1 LCALCACLWL
11 WYTVVRSRGCSVVFG
26 GRSLLSYE
34 QARSEEKQ
42 MLMNERCS
50 STSELKRK
58 KIFVMKR
65 FLSVES
71 LIPDPPV
78 AARPAIG
85 ANSRPLRFLIVG
97 LMVVIWWTLGF
108 LLHLTTPAF
117 LLLGVPLLVV
127 FQLGIH
133 RQPLRTLWV
142 RSGPPLR
149 LDGWFVLLWVLFLLF
164 PVYTAIREVMNL
176 QLTNAAELS
185 MAIVGAFGFAY
196 ALRAMRAKTWG
207 QLGLCLLTVGII
219 GLLPQFLSLLLPH
232 LVHIKSGH
240 ALTTPHPTFL
250 QGLEIATQW
259 FLIAPVG
266 FAVEEVFFRGALDT
280 YLHRGEEGTGWLSA
294 IFVSALWGLW
304 HLSTQAPTSGNLLLT
319 VVELLAAQILV
330 GVPLSLWWR
339 KSGNLVVNNT
349 AHALLEG
356 VRNGLAGSGL
366 F

>member
-1 LCALCACLWL
+1 MAYHRPVDRLFNHPRRTSA
-11 WYTVVRSRGCSVVFG
+11 SRENKREAKKKG
-26 GRSLLSYE
+26 GDEPLSFITIGNFMP
-34 QARSEEKQ
+34 EK
-42 MLMNERCS
+42 
-50 STSELKRK
+50 KGH
-58 KIFVMKR
+58 VDMKR
-65 FLSVES
+65 FLSSEF
-71 LIPDPPV
+71 LLPDPSV
-78 AARPAIG
+78 VARPAIG

-97 LMVVIWWTLGF
+97 LVVVVWWTLAF
-108 LLHLTTPAF
+108 LLHLTTAGL

-142 RSGPPLR
+142 RSVPPLR
-149 LDGWFVLLWVLFLLF
+149 LDGWFFLLWGLFSLF
-164 PVYTAIREVMNL
+164 PVYAVIREVMNL

-196 ALRAMRAKTWG
+196 ALRAMQAKTWG

-232 LVHIKSGH
+232 IVHIKSGH
-240 ALTTPHPTFL
+240 TLTTPHPTFL

-259 FLIAPVG
+259 FLIAPIG
-266 FAVEEVFFRGALDT
+266 FVVEEVFFRGALDT

-304 HLSTQAPTSGNLLLT
+304 HLSTQSPTSGNLLSTALGLIISQ
-319 VVELLAAQILV
+319 VLV

-339 KSGNLVVNNT
+339 KSGNLVVNDT

-356 VRNGLAGSGL
+356 VRNGLAGYGL
-366 F
+366 FF

>member
-1 LCALCACLWL
+1 MK
-11 WYTVVRSRGCSVVFG
+11 
-26 GRSLLSYE
+26 RSL
-34 QARSEEKQ
+34 
-42 MLMNERCS
+42 S
-50 STSELKRK
+50 S
-58 KIFVMKR
+58 
-65 FLSVES
+65 ES
-71 LIPDPPV
+71 LIPDSTV

-85 ANSRPLRFLIVG
+85 ANSRPLRFLIAG
-97 LMVVIWWTLGF
+97 LVVVVWWTLGF
-108 LLHLTTPAF
+108 LLHLTTDAL
-117 LLLGVPLLVV
+117 LLLGVPLLII

-149 LDGWFVLLWVLFLLF
+149 LDGWFFLLWVLFSLF
-164 PVYTAIREVMNL
+164 PIYAVIREIINL
-176 QLTNAAELS
+176 QFTNAAALS
-185 MAIVGAFGFAY
+185 MAIVGAFGLAY

-232 LVHIKSGH
+232 IVHIKSGH

-259 FLIAPVG
+259 FLTLPIG
-266 FAVEEVFFRGALDT
+266 FVVEEVFFRGALDT
-280 YLHRGEEGTGWLSA
+280 YLHRGEKGTGWLSA

-304 HLSTQAPTSGNLLLT
+304 HLSTQAPLSGNLFLT
-319 VVELLAAQILV
+319 VAGLLAAQILV

-339 KSGNLVVNNT
+339 KSGNLVVTDT
-349 AHALLEG
+349 AHALLDG
-356 VRNGLAGSGL
+356 VRNGLAGYGL

>member
-1 LCALCACLWL
+1 MK
-11 WYTVVRSRGCSVVFG
+11 R
-26 GRSLLSYE
+26 LLS
-34 QARSEEKQ
+34 S
-42 MLMNERCS
+42 
-50 STSELKRK
+50 
-58 KIFVMKR
+58 
-65 FLSVES
+65 ES
-71 LIPDPPV
+71 LISDPSV

-85 ANSRPLRFLIVG
+85 AHSRPLRFLIVG
-97 LMVVIWWTLGF
+97 LVVVVWWTLGF
-108 LLHLTTPAF
+108 LLHLTTDAF

-149 LDGWFVLLWVLFLLF
+149 LDGWFFLLWVLFSLF
-164 PVYTAIREVMNL
+164 PIYALIREAMSMQFVR
-176 QLTNAAELS
+176 AAS
-185 MAIVGAFGFAY
+185 FSIAIVGAFSMAY
-196 ALRAMRAKTWG
+196 ALRAMRAKTWV

-232 LVHIKSGH
+232 IVHIKSGH

-259 FLIAPVG
+259 FLTMPIG

-280 YLHRGEEGTGWLSA
+280 YLHRGEEGIGWLSA

-304 HLSTQAPTSGNLLLT
+304 HLSTQAPASGNLLLT
-319 VVELLAAQILV
+319 VVGLLAAQILV

-356 VRNGLAGSGL
+356 VRNGLAGYGL

>member
-1 LCALCACLWL
+1 
-11 WYTVVRSRGCSVVFG
+11 
-26 GRSLLSYE
+26 
-34 QARSEEKQ
+34 
-42 MLMNERCS
+42 
-50 STSELKRK
+50 
-58 KIFVMKR
+58 MKR
-65 FLSVES
+65 LVSSES
-71 LIPDPPV
+71 PIANPSV

-85 ANSRPLRFLIVG
+85 VNSRPLRFLIVG
-97 LMVVIWWTLGF
+97 LVVVVWWTLGF
-108 LLHLTTPAF
+108 LLHLTTDGL
-117 LLLGVPLLVV
+117 LLLGVPLLVI

-149 LDGWFVLLWVLFLLF
+149 LDGWFLLLWALFSLF
-164 PVYTAIREVMNL
+164 PIYAVIREAMSMQFVRS
-176 QLTNAAELS
+176 AEFS
-185 MAIVGAFGFAY
+185 MAIVGAFGLAY
-196 ALRAMRAKTWG
+196 ALRAMRTKTWG
-207 QLGLCLLTVGII
+207 QLVLCLLTVGTI

-232 LVHIKSGH
+232 IVHIKSGH
-240 ALTTPHPTFL
+240 ATTTTHPTFL

-304 HLSTQAPTSGNLLLT
+304 HLSTQAPTTGNLFLT
-319 VVELLAAQILV
+319 VIELLAAQILV

-356 VRNGLAGSGL
+356 VRNGLAGAGL